1 MRAWVL
7 APDLLRFLPLLRR
20 EHRVQL
26 LPGSAHDRVELG
38 LDLVSDGP
46 QLATLMLHDR
56 IDSSLLLG
64 AEAKLV
70 GKSVPKLAV
79 PRSMLPRSMLESMS
93 LEFSG
98 QQHPSIDGNSRQS
111 ACYSNQE
118 EYQNGEQ
125 SSTGTPRCGGA
136 GH

>member
-26 LPGSAHDRVELG
+26 LPGAAHDRVELG
-38 LDLVSDGP
+38 LDLVPDGP
-46 QLATLMLHDR
+46 QLATLMFHDR

-64 AEAKLV
+64 AEAELAS
-70 GKSVPKLAV
+70 KSVPKLAV
-79 PRSMLPRSMLESMS
+79 PRSMWPRSMLEPMS

-98 QQHPSIDGNSRQS
+98 QQHPSIDGNSRQA
-111 ACYSNQE
+111 ACYSNQQ
-118 EYQNGEQ
+118 EYQNREQ
-125 SSTGTPRCGGA
+125 SSTGTPRCRGA

>member
-26 LPGSAHDRVELG
+26 LPGAAHDRVELG
-38 LDLVSDGP
+38 LDLVPDGP
-46 QLATLMLHDR
+46 QLAALMFHDR
-56 IDSSLLLG
+56 IDPSLLLG
-64 AEAKLV
+64 AEAELAS
-70 GKSVPKLAV
+70 KSVPKLAV
-79 PRSMLPRSMLESMS
+79 PSMGPRSMLEPMS

-98 QQHPSIDGNSRQS
+98 QQHPSIDGNSSQS
-111 ACYSNQE
+111 TCYSNQQ

-125 SSTGTPRCGGA
+125 SPTGTPRCRGA

>member
-26 LPGSAHDRVELG
+26 LPGAAHDRVELG
-38 LDLVSDGP
+38 LDLVPDGP
-46 QLATLMLHDR
+46 QLAPLMFHDR
-56 IDSSLLLG
+56 VDPSLLLG
-64 AEAKLV
+64 AEAKIA
-70 GKSVPKLAV
+70 GKSIPKLPV
-79 PRSMLPRSMLESMS
+79 PRSMWPPSMLEPMS

-98 QQHPSIDGNSRQS
+98 EQHPSIDGNSRQA
-111 ACYSNQE
+111 ACYSNQQ
-118 EYQNGEQ
+118 EYQNRKQ
-125 SSTGTPRCGGA
+125 SSTGTPRCRGA

>member
-1 MRAWVL
+1 
-7 APDLLRFLPLLRR
+7 
-20 EHRVQL
+20 
-26 LPGSAHDRVELG
+26 
-38 LDLVSDGP
+38 
-46 QLATLMLHDR
+46 MLHDR

-64 AEAKLV
+64 AEAKLA
-70 GKSVPKLAV
+70 GKSVPKLAIAR
-79 PRSMLPRSMLESMS
+79 PMWPRSMLEPMS

-111 ACYSNQE
+111 AGYSNQQ

-125 SSTGTPRCGGA
+125 SPTGTPRCRGA

>member
-1 MRAWVL
+1 ML

-20 EHRVQL
+20 ENRIEL
-26 LPGSAHDRVELG
+26 SPGAAHDRVELR
-38 LDLVSDGP
+38 LNLVPDGP

-64 AEAKLV
+64 AEAKLA
-70 GKSVPKLAV
+70 GKSIPKLAV
-79 PRSMLPRSMLESMS
+79 PRSMWPRSMLEPMS

-98 QQHPSIDGNSRQS
+98 QQHPSIDGNSSQS
-111 ACYSNQE
+111 TCYSNQQ

-125 SSTGTPRCGGA
+125 SPTGTPRCRGA

>member
-26 LPGSAHDRVELG
+26 LPGAAHDRVELG
-38 LDLVSDGP
+38 LNLVSDSP
-46 QLATLMLHDR
+46 QLVALMFHDR
-56 IDSSLLLG
+56 IDSSLLVW
-64 AEAKLV
+64 AEAELAS
-70 GKSVPKLAV
+70 KSVPKLAV
-79 PRSMLPRSMLESMS
+79 PSMGPRSMLEPMS

-98 QQHPSIDGNSRQS
+98 QQHPSIDGNSRQA
-111 ACYSNQE
+111 ACYSNQQ
-118 EYQNGEQ
+118 EYQNREQ
-125 SSTGTPRCGGA
+125 SSTGTPRCRGA